1 MHSKPRDNLKI
12 SFLSIVSIILFCLV
26 TLTVRKQM
34 VTVQRKDDPQEEFG
48 LSILVLLREDS
59 LEAVLTLQ
67 STKLTETRAKENC
80 VPWF

>member
-1 MHSKPRDNLKI
+1 
-12 SFLSIVSIILFCLV
+12 
-26 TLTVRKQM
+26 M